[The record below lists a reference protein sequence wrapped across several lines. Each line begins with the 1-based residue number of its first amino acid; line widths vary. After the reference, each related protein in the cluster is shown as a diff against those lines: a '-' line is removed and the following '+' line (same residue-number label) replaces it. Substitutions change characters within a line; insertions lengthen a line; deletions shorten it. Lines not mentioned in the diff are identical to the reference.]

1 MPLDSSLF
9 WDYDTGCLKAALYI
23 PGYKMDT
30 PKNIKKNN
38 IILYGMIWK
47 HPVMKELKKIILAIV
62 SVGGFLLA
70 LAILLNYMQGTI

>member
-9 WDYDTGCLKAALYI
+9 WDYDTGCLKVALYI

-38 IILYGMIWK
+38 IILYGMI
-47 HPVMKELKKIILAIV
+47 
-62 SVGGFLLA
+62 
-70 LAILLNYMQGTI
+70 